1 MPGCFGSVG
10 ILRYRN
16 NSQGRNELG
25 GFRVVV
31 MGHDAMDWHCTG
43 GLFHE
48 TKRNEADSNWVGANG
63 FNRLVTELGLRERV
77 LGWPDWRVNVDAD
90 GNGTGGTT

>member
-1 MPGCFGSVG
+1 MPDFFGGVG

-31 MGHDAMDWHCTG
+31 MGHDAMDWHCAANFCDAAGRTQG
-43 GLFHE
+43 NSEGSSVDGLH
-48 TKRNEADSNWVGANG
+48 RSA
-63 FNRLVTELGLRERV
+63 TELGLRERV

-90 GNGTGGTT
+90 GNGTGERT